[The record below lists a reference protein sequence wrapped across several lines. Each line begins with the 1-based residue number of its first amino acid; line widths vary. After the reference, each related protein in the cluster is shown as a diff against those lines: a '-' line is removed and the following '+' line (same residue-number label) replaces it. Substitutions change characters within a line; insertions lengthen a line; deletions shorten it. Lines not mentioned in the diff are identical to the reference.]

1 MKSKDLV
8 RRILTIMTA
17 AIMAMTSLGFVSDF
31 GTKAFAEPSSGKM
44 IAGAEALKEGVNTE
58 NARLVHYGDRYW
70 YVIGYDREGVAAG
83 SGEITLLSKDSIK
96 STAFDKNYSAVYSS
110 SNLKKE
116 IEEYTNDKLSAGE
129 KSVIVSRDLSAI
141 NARAKGDLKWWFNNF
156 RTVDEVLDNRVEGAM
171 LWPLSAKEAT
181 EVNENIRKTGTG
193 YWLRSLGV
201 PEYEERYWYGLEEF
215 DVYVVP
221 AAMAT
226 VWDDGSVDI
235 QAEKEN
241 TTYWHGMR
249 PAFKLNKNNIVMVS
263 AATGGKESEED
274 GTLTEA
280 GAVTEK
286 NLKLTLK
293 DDAHKDF
300 YVNPCDVESGEGG
313 SLTVKYSSASTGEN
327 EYISAVIK
335 GADGNIK
342 QYGRLAKATEAS
354 GTATIKGL
362 PTDGSGKVSLPEGD
376 RIYVFNE
383 QYNGDEKTDYVSN
396 LREIS
401 LTGHNWVFDD
411 LKWDSLTGEV
421 EASYHCSIDGNHTTT
436 ANGEYTLKDIPP
448 TCEEKGKLMQVLSIS
463 AEKSPDGKAHSKSI
477 KKSDQDE
484 PLGHV
489 YNHFFGFRWTGDATS
504 GYKKAEAIFACDH
517 DYSHKTYVEANVTSK
532 VQEPTCEGIGRTL
545 YQATLSADK
554 SPDGRN
560 HGEAKYAKATKK
572 LGHDWGEPTYEW
584 ASDNSSVTATRV
596 CKRDSSHVETETV
609 ATEATNITKEPTCK
623 AEGKGDVKTK
633 PFTNEAFSEQTKEN
647 ATIPV
652 DPNAHAWDDGEQ
664 QGDPNTCGGYTIIYR
679 CTLCES
685 GQKEEITGGSNHT
698 YSPDWTYFPKPT
710 CTESGQRFH
719 ECTKCGAFDF
729 GDFEVLDPTGHAWK
743 FVDFTW
749 TGNENDGYTKAVA
762 NYVCK
767 NDEDHKMTA
776 PAEITDEVIDP
787 TCTEGGKTVYTA
799 SISAADSPD
808 ESEHSE
814 SKDANIT
821 EKVPHEWE
829 YSGMEWTGN
838 ETDGYTK
845 AAAKYSCK
853 FGCGETQEVEA
864 TLTEKE
870 TEADCENDGKIT
882 YTATEKA
889 EDSLI
894 GEEHTDSK
902 DVKTADALGH
912 DWHLSDMIWT
922 GDEESGFTKAEA
934 KFVCNNDESH
944 EGLVEAKLTE
954 SVTEPTCAEEGY
966 TMYQAKVDAADSLN
980 GAECTDVN
988 FAKIKEPTGHAWELK
1003 SFTWTEDDKYG
1014 YRAMANYVCKHDES
1028 HAESVGADMRKTEK
1042 TATCEEPGGT
1052 LYTAI
1057 VDKDKSLTDAEVTED
1072 KLVKTSDPTGHKWG
1086 APKYTWSK
1094 DNKSVTAQ
1102 AVCEHD
1108 SKHIKKETVKTTSK
1122 VTKKA
1127 TCRAAGSMTYTA
1139 TFKDALFKT
1148 QTKNATIAR
1157 TKHTWGAWKVTKKA
1171 TVNTRG
1177 TKTRTCSVCGKKETK
1192 SIPKLKVSGTLMMN
1206 AVSSGS
1212 KALKLSWTKVNNAAG
1227 YDIYMARC
1235 NYKGRSYTFKKVRT
1249 ISGNKT
1255 FTWTNS
1261 KLSTHTAYKG
1271 FVRAYTIRN
1280 GKKVYVRKSPLVH
1293 AFTGNYR
1300 NSLTNPKS
1308 IKVNKTSVS
1317 IAKGKTATIK
1327 ATVKKARSG
1336 LGFPDN
1342 HEARV
1347 RYLTTNKKIAKVNSA
1362 GRITAKSKG
1371 TCYVYA
1377 YAQNGLW
1384 KTVKVTVK

>member
-1 MKSKDLV
+1 MV

-17 AIMAMTSLGFVSDF
+17 AIMAVTSFGFVSDF

-96 STAFDKNYSAVYSS
+96 STAFDKDYKAVYSS

-116 IEEYTNDKLSAGE
+116 IEAYTNDKLSAGE

-156 RTVDEVLDNRVEGAM
+156 RTVDEVLDNPVERAM

-201 PEYEERYWYGLEEF
+201 PEYEERYWYGLEDF

-249 PAFKLNKNNIVMVS
+249 PAFKLNKNNIVMIS

-274 GTLTEA
+274 GTLTET

-286 NLKLTLK
+286 NLKLTVK
-293 DDAHKDF
+293 DDAHKSF
-300 YVNPCDVESGEGG
+300 YVNPCDVEPGEAG
-313 SLTVKYSSASTGEN
+313 SLTVKYSSAVTGEN

-335 GADGNIK
+335 GADGSIK
-342 QYGRLAKATEAS
+342 QYGRLAKATTAL

-376 RIYVFNE
+376 KIYVFNE
-383 QYNGDEKTDYVSN
+383 QYNGDEKTDYASD

-411 LKWDSLTGEV
+411 LKWNSRTSDV
-421 EASYHCSIDGNHTTT
+421 EASYHCSIDGNHFKTI
-436 ANGEYTLKDIPP
+436 NEGEYKIEDIAP
-448 TCEEKGKLMQVLSIS
+448 TCEEKGKQMQILSIS
-463 AEKSPDGKAHSKSI
+463 AEKSLDGKAHSKSTKI
-477 KKSDQDE
+477 ADGGE
-484 PLGHV
+484 PLGHD
-489 YNHFFGFRWTGDATS
+489 YKAFLGFRWKGNASS
-504 GYKKAEAIFACDH
+504 GYTGADAIFGCTR
-517 DYSHKTYVEANVTSK
+517 DYSHKTYVEAVVTSEP
-532 VQEPTCEGIGRTL
+532 QEATCEGIGRTL
-545 YQATLSADK
+545 YQATLSAEKSLDK
-554 SPDGRN
+554 KD
-560 HGEAKYAKATKK
+560 HGSAKYAKATKK

-596 CKRDSSHVETETV
+596 CKRDENHVETETV
-609 ATEATNITKEPTCK
+609 ETTITNVTKKPTCK
-623 AEGKGDVKTK
+623 DPGVGDYKTK
-633 PFTNEAFSEQTKEN
+633 DFWDSAFQEQTKTD
-647 ATIPV
+647 ATIPA
-652 DPNAHAWDDGEQ
+652 DPDAHVWDEGER
-664 QGDPNTCGGYTIIYR
+664 QGDPNTCGGYVTIFT
-679 CTLCES
+679 CDLC
-685 GQKEEITGGSNHT
+685 GANKEEITGGNAH
-698 YSPDWTYFPKPT
+698 DWTDYIVDYEPT
-710 CTESGQRFH
+710 CTEPGEKSRH
-719 ECTKCGAFDF
+719 CKNCSAHD
-729 GDFEVLDPTGHAWK
+729 LDGIETIEPTGHSWE

-749 TGNENDGYTKAVA
+749 TGDETDGYEKAVA
-762 NYVCK
+762 NYVCEHDA
-767 NDEDHKMTA
+767 NHKMTA
-776 PAEITDEVIDP
+776 NAVISEEVTDP
-787 TCTEGGKTVYTA
+787 TCTAGGKTVYTA

-814 SKDANIT
+814 SKNANIT

-870 TEADCENDGKIT
+870 TAADCENDGKIT

-954 SVTEPTCAEEGY
+954 EVTEPTCAEEGY
-966 TMYQAKVDAADSLN
+966 TMYKAKVDAADSLN

-1003 SFTWTEDDKYG
+1003 GFTWTEDDKYG
-1014 YRAMANYVCKHDES
+1014 YRAVANYVCKHDES
-1028 HAESVGADMRKTEK
+1028 HAESVGADIRKTEK

-1052 LYTAI
+1052 LYTAT

-1072 KLVKTSDPTGHKWG
+1072 KIIKKEDPTGHKWG
-1086 APKYTWSK
+1086 DPKYSWSK
-1094 DNKSVTAQ
+1094 DNKSVTAE

-1108 SKHIKKETVKTTSK
+1108 SKHVKKETVKTTSK

-1127 TCRAAGSMTYTA
+1127 TCKATGSMTYTA

-1235 NYKGRSYTFKKVRT
+1235 NYRGRTYTCKKVKT

>member
-1 MKSKDLV
+1 MV

-17 AIMAMTSLGFVSDF
+17 AIMAVTSLGFVSDF

-44 IAGAEALKEGVNTE
+44 IAGAEALKEGVNTD
-58 NARLVHYGDRYW
+58 NAHLVHYGDRYW

-83 SGEITLLSKDSIK
+83 SGEVTLLSKDSIK

-110 SNLKKE
+110 SNLKND
-116 IEEYTNDKLSAGE
+116 IEAYTNEKLSAGE
-129 KSVIVSRDLSAI
+129 QSAIASRDLSAI
-141 NARAKGDLKWWFNNF
+141 KARAKGDLKWWFNNF
-156 RTVDEVLDNRVEGAM
+156 RTVDEVLDNPVEGAM

-263 AATGGKESEED
+263 AASGGKESEED
-274 GTLTEA
+274 GTLTET

-286 NLKLTLK
+286 NLKLTVK

-300 YVNPCDVESGEGG
+300 YVNPCDVVPGEAG
-313 SLTVKYSSASTGEN
+313 SLTVNYVNASTGEK

-335 GADGNIK
+335 GADGSIK
-342 QYGRLAKATEAS
+342 QYGRIAKVTSEN

-362 PTDGSGKVSLPEGD
+362 PTDSSGKISLPEGD
-376 RIYVFNE
+376 KIYVFNE

-411 LKWDSLTGEV
+411 LKWDSRTGDV
-421 EASYHCSIDGNHTTT
+421 EASYHCSIDGNHFTT
-436 ANGEYTLKDIPP
+436 AKGDYKIEDIAP
-448 TCEEKGKLMQVLSIS
+448 TCEEKGKQMQILSIS
-463 AEKSPDGKAHSKSI
+463 AEKSPDGKAHSKSTKI
-477 KKSDQDE
+477 ADVGE
-484 PLGHV
+484 PLGHE
-489 YNHFFGFRWTGDATS
+489 YSHFFGFRWTGDATS
-504 GYKKAEAIFACDH
+504 GYRKAEAIFACDR
-517 DYSHKTYVEANVTSK
+517 DYSHVTYVEAVVTEK
-532 VQEPTCEGIGRTL
+532 EQEPTCEGIGRTL
-545 YQATLSADK
+545 YQATLSAEKSLDK
-554 SPDGRN
+554 KE
-560 HGEAKYAKATKK
+560 HGSAKYAKATKK

-596 CKRDSSHVETETV
+596 CKRDPSHIETETV

-623 AEGKGDVKTK
+623 EVGVGDVKTK
-633 PFTNEAFSEQTKEN
+633 PFTNEAFEEQTK
-647 ATIPV
+647 TGVMIPA
-652 DPNAHAWDDGEQ
+652 DPEAHQWDEGER
-664 QGDPNTCGGYTIIYR
+664 QGDPNTCGGYVTIFT
-679 CTLCES
+679 CDLC
-685 GQKEEITGGSNHT
+685 GANKEEITGGNAH
-698 YSPDWTYFPKPT
+698 DWTDYIVDYEPT
-710 CTESGQRFH
+710 CTEPGEKSRH
-719 ECTKCGAFDF
+719 CKNCSAHD
-729 GDFEVLDPTGHAWK
+729 LDGTETIEPTGHSWE

-749 TGNENDGYTKAVA
+749 TGNETDGYEKAVA
-762 NYVCK
+762 NYVCEHDA
-767 NDEDHKMTA
+767 NHKMTA
-776 PAEITDEVIDP
+776 NAVISEEVTDP
-787 TCTEGGKTVYTA
+787 TCTAGGKTVYTA

-808 ESEHSE
+808 ETEHSE

-870 TEADCENDGKIT
+870 TEADCENEGKIT
-882 YTATEKA
+882 YTATVSA
-889 EDSLI
+889 ENSLI
-894 GEEHTDSK
+894 GEKHTDSK

-954 SVTEPTCAEEGY
+954 EVTEPTCAEEGY
-966 TMYQAKVDAADSLN
+966 TMYLAKVDAADSLN
-980 GAECTDVN
+980 GAECTDVK

-1003 SFTWTEDDKYG
+1003 GFTWTAVDDKRG
-1014 YRAMANYVCKHDES
+1014 FTASANYVCKHDES
-1028 HAESVGADMRKTEK
+1028 HVASVRASKINIDEKKAGCAEA
-1042 TATCEEPGGT
+1042 GGT
-1052 LYTAI
+1052 
-1057 VDKDKSLTDAEVTED
+1057 
-1072 KLVKTSDPTGHKWG
+1072 
-1086 APKYTWSK
+1086 
-1094 DNKSVTAQ
+1094 
-1102 AVCEHD
+1102 
-1108 SKHIKKETVKTTSK
+1108 
-1122 VTKKA
+1122 
-1127 TCRAAGSMTYTA
+1127 TYTA
-1139 TFKDALFKT
+1139 TVTKDASLT
-1148 QTKNATIAR
+1148 NAELKDKKFVKKADPTG
-1157 TKHTWGAWKVTKKA
+1157 KHNWSAWKVTKKA
-1171 TVNTRG
+1171 TVYTEG
-1177 TKTRTCSVCGKKETK
+1177 TKSRTCKVCGKKETQ
-1192 SIPKLKVSGTLMMN
+1192 SIAKLKVSGRLMMK
-1206 AVSSGS
+1206 AVASGS
-1212 KALKLSWTKVNNAAG
+1212 KALKLRWTKVNNAAG
-1227 YDIYMARC
+1227 YDIYMAKC
-1235 NYKGRSYTFKKVRT
+1235 SYKGRSYTFKKVKT

-1255 FTWTNS
+1255 FTWTYG
-1261 KLSTHTAYKG
+1261 KLSKHTAYKG
-1271 FVRAYTIRN
+1271 YVRAYTIKN
-1280 GKKVYVRKSPLVH
+1280 GKKVYVRRSPMVH

-1317 IAKGKTATIK
+1317 IANGKTATIE
-1327 ATVKKARSG
+1327 ATVTKVRSG
-1336 LGFPDN
+1336 LGFPDK